1 MRSFLKE
8 IEDKFDEIEEGNVTG
23 NLDGGAGPM
32 KTPNAFSKSSDED
45 DLDSDHIE
53 VLGYKKSKK
62 SKKPKLEVIEEE
74 KIESQPYVVLLKNLE
89 KKWL

>member
-8 IEDKFDEIEEGNVTG
+8 IEDKFDEIEEGNATG

-45 DLDSDHIE
+45 DLNSDHIE

-62 SKKPKLEVIEEE
+62 PINLFYKKFLELVDYICN
-74 KIESQPYVVLLKNLE
+74 LLGND
-89 KKWL
+89 